1 MVSVGQMDTA
11 GIIDVDNHEFMPP
24 ERAVLSFEDMPVWEK
39 SEAYYEYIGFITA
52 MNDAVQGISLNAQCP
67 RTEVTNGLISMLGK
81 LDTWLTETPPIQQ
94 PQRFGNKAFR
104 TWYAKLKE
112 NALDL
117 LQEALPSRFYRAVP
131 EIQAYLTE
139 SFGNATRIDYGTGHE
154 MSFCMF
160 LCCLFKIGAFL
171 VTDKVAAVCVVFNRY
186 LTLVRRLQTVYMME
200 PAGSRGVWSLDDYQ
214 FVPFIW
220 GSSQLIDNPRL
231 TPKSFLQ
238 EDIVNT
244 YANEYMFL
252 GCIKFINTVKTG
264 PFAEHS
270 NQLWNISGVPY
281 WSKVNQGLIKMYK
294 AEVLTKFPVIQ
305 HVLFGTILRF
315 RVAQVPKNIQEKL
328 HMPPPPS
335 KLQSIRPSQ
344 FVLPSA
350 PTSTPITTPPPRSS
364 GEASD
369 KKTENQ

>member
-1 MVSVGQMDTA
+1 MVSLGNMDTA
-11 GIIDVDNHEFMPP
+11 GIIDVDNHEFIPP
-24 ERAVLSFEDMPVWEK
+24 QRAVLSFEDMVVWEK
-39 SEAYYEYIGFITA
+39 SEAYYEYVGFITA
-52 MNDAVQGISLNAQCP
+52 MNDAVRGKSLHAECP
-67 RTEVTNGLISMLGK
+67 RTEVTEGLINLLEK
-81 LDTWLTETPPIQQ
+81 LDTWITETPPIQQ

-154 MSFCMF
+154 MCFCMF

-186 LTLVRRLQTVYMME
+186 LKLVRRLQTVYMME

-244 YANEYMFL
+244 YADDFMFL

-305 HVLFGTILRF
+305 HVLFGSILCF
-315 RVAQVPKNIQEKL
+315 RVPKIPKDIQGQL

-335 KLQSIRPSQ
+335 KFQSIRPSHAAP
-344 FVLPSA
+344 VPGPGSA
-350 PTSTPITTPPPRSS
+350 YTMPLSPPPS
-364 GEASD
+364 
-369 KKTENQ
+369 TEGSIKNTGNQ